1 MVKGYKVFLS
11 DWTCQPGGNFKQYS
25 CPGMFEQDGKL
36 EICVNGIHFCKKL
49 MDCFKHKQYYPGY
62 KVAEVIAHGEVLER
76 NGKCCTNKLEVVK
89 EISPEEYL
97 AIKKYTEALR
107 KEIEQMMFEWW
118 EKLTLMSEDTI

>member
-25 CPGMFEQDGKL
+25 CPGMFGQDGKL
-36 EICVNGIHFCKKL
+36 EMCVNGIHFCKKL

>member
-36 EICVNGIHFCKKL
+36 EMCVNGIHFCKKL

-107 KEIEQMMFEWW
+107 KEIEHMMFEWW
-118 EKLTLMSEDTI
+118 EKLTLMSEYTI

>member
-36 EICVNGIHFCKKL
+36 EMCVNGIHFCKKL

-118 EKLTLMSEDTI
+118 EKLTLMSEDAI

>member
-36 EICVNGIHFCKKL
+36 EMCVNGIHFCKKL
-49 MDCFKHKQYYPGY
+49 MDCFKYKQYYPGY

>member
-36 EICVNGIHFCKKL
+36 EMCVNGIHFCKKL

-118 EKLTLMSEDTI
+118 EKLTLMSEATI

>member
-1 MVKGYKVFLS
+1 MVKGYKVLLS

-36 EICVNGIHFCKKL
+36 EMCVNGIHFCKKL

-76 NGKCCTNKLEVVK
+76 NGKCCTNKIEVVK

>member
-36 EICVNGIHFCKKL
+36 EMCVNGIHFCKKL

-107 KEIEQMMFEWW
+107 KEIEQKMFEWW

>member
-1 MVKGYKVFLS
+1 MVKGYKVFLP

-36 EICVNGIHFCKKL
+36 EMCVNGIHFCKKL
-49 MDCFKHKQYYPGY
+49 MDCFKHTQYYPGY

-97 AIKKYTEALR
+97 AIKKHTEALR

-118 EKLTLMSEDTI
+118 KKLTLMSEATI

>member
-1 MVKGYKVFLS
+1 
-11 DWTCQPGGNFKQYS
+11 
-25 CPGMFEQDGKL
+25 
-36 EICVNGIHFCKKL
+36 
-49 MDCFKHKQYYPGY
+49 MDCFKHKQYYQGY

>member
-1 MVKGYKVFLS
+1 MVKGYKVFMS

-36 EICVNGIHFCKKL
+36 EMCVNGIHFCKKL

-118 EKLTLMSEDTI
+118 EKLTLMSEATI

>member
-36 EICVNGIHFCKKL
+36 EMCVNGIHFCKKL

-76 NGKCCTNKLEVVK
+76 NGKYCTNKLEVVK

>member
-1 MVKGYKVFLS
+1 M
-11 DWTCQPGGNFKQYS
+11 
-25 CPGMFEQDGKL
+25 
-36 EICVNGIHFCKKL
+36 CVNGIHFCKKL

-76 NGKCCTNKLEVVK
+76 NGKCCTNKLEVVT

>member
-36 EICVNGIHFCKKL
+36 EMCVNGIHFCKKL

>member
-36 EICVNGIHFCKKL
+36 EMCVNGIHFCKKL

-97 AIKKYTEALR
+97 AIKKIYGSIKKR
-107 KEIEQMMFEWW
+107 N
-118 EKLTLMSEDTI
+118 